1 MIEFRWE
8 KASGGE
14 NGKVTHKEVT
24 DYVFVDGFGHELRQE
39 FKQNAYEG
47 W

>member
-1 MIEFRWE
+1 MVEFRWE
-8 KASGGE
+8 QASGGGGE
-14 NGKVTHKEVT
+14 VIRKEVT

-47 W
+47 R